1 MYLSAKD
8 IEALEGIKKAHFLNE
23 GARRHQKSLGDQVGL
38 ERLGVHLVS
47 VEPGW
52 YSTEFHHHLWEEE
65 AVYVLSGRGT
75 ATIGEEKQA
84 VGPGD
89 FIAYP
94 TNGVAHDMYNDGDK
108 PLVFLVVGQRLDH
121 DVCDYPRK
129 GKRLYVNKGE
139 WNLVDHAE
147 IERSTR

>member
-8 IEALEGIKKAHFLNE
+8 IAALDGIRKSHFLNE
-23 GARRHQKSLGDQVGL
+23 GARRHQKSLGDEVGL

-47 VEPGW
+47 VEPGQF
-52 YSTEFHHHLWEEE
+52 STEFHHHLWEEE
-65 AVYVLSGRGT
+65 AVYILSGRGT

-84 VGPGD
+84 IGPGD
-89 FIAYP
+89 FIGYP
-94 TNGVAHDMYNDGDK
+94 TNGVAHDLYNDGDE

-129 GKRLYVNKGE
+129 GKRLFVNEGE
-139 WNLVDHAE
+139 WNLVDQAD
-147 IERSTR
+147 IEVSHR